1 MTTNSEA
8 ESTCPTCGA
17 TIPPEAPG
25 ALCPAC
31 LLRDSQTESPASA
44 ATQGTPS
51 IEQIAEVFPE
61 LEILELVGR
70 GGMGAVYRA
79 RQIKLDREVAL
90 KILLP
95 NLSSDPAFAERFE
108 REARALA
115 KLNHPNIV
123 TVFDFGDREGLFYLL
138 LEYVDGVNLRGAMST
153 GRFTPEQALAV
164 VPGICDA
171 LQSAH
176 ELGVLHRDI
185 KPENILLDRGGKVKI
200 VDFGIA
206 RMVGDPASDFTL
218 TEAGAVLGSRN
229 YMAPEQL
236 EQLNEVDHR
245 ADIYSL
251 GVVFYEMLT
260 GELPMGRFLPPS
272 EKSPTTEQ
280 IDAIVMRTLEK
291 ELDRRFQS
299 AGAVKTSI
307 ENVSTSSAPPPLPHG
322 EPQTTPPAKEK
333 PKSPAPITPRGWI
346 GDISGV
352 IIFTVILLLSAG
364 VFLIAGVAL
373 ESSAGSGLMAIVGS
387 LCGLLGFAGSWLG
400 LNAIRKKQLPAG
412 GLGLLRFL
420 VVAVPALT
428 FGFISVMLAIELP
441 YRGKGLFYY
450 VALIPLASTALVTLP
465 AAKWS
470 RFTIK
475 HRLLRVL
482 LFCLLVPGTI
492 ALFSMTFLYDG
503 RYPYAHSHAT
513 GTIKFTAAQNLP
525 DQKMLREAAY
535 SAAGPFIND
544 YALTVTSDE
553 VHISVVHEEFKRD
566 KSAIP
571 HVESFF
577 LRTLD
582 QLPVEYLPHVELTT
596 SRDSNRGDDRASAYD
611 SLPFFAIGG
620 AVIGL
625 TIALL
630 GAGVSVTTLAISLA
644 VSTAGILLP
653 ALPYPKSMGRVV
665 SGDPP
670 ASDPPTRAAPSFRT
684 VDNLVQTVVE
694 AAIADDHEVLLLC
707 LSEEIPNSKKE
718 YNAKNLTRMASS
730 GYRILSHSDGL
741 PPAENSQA
749 DAKVEVRLISR
760 GGDSTKT
767 MRFEIMEE
775 DGLWKVYNN

>member
-8 ESTCPTCGA
+8 ESTCNTCGA

-31 LLRDSQTESPASA
+31 LLRDSQTEAQAA
-44 ATQGTPS
+44 ATRGTPS
-51 IEQIAEVFPE
+51 IEQISEVFPE
-61 LEILELVGR
+61 LEVIELVGR

-164 VPGICDA
+164 VPGVCDA

-185 KPENILLDRGGKVKI
+185 KPENILLDRNGKVKI

-307 ENVSTSSAPPPLPHG
+307 ESAASHAAAPLPQEEPAPASAPPQKVPPPTG
-322 EPQTTPPAKEK
+322 PTTL
-333 PKSPAPITPRGWI
+333 RGLV

-352 IIFTVILLLSAG
+352 TVLTVILLFSAG

-373 ESSAGSGLMAIVGS
+373 ETSVVGGLLAIVGS
-387 LCGLLGFAGSWLG
+387 LCGLIGLTGAWLG
-400 LNAIRKKQLPAG
+400 LNAIRKKQIPDG
-412 GLGLLRFL
+412 GVGLLRIL
-420 VVAVPALT
+420 VVMVPALT
-428 FGFISVMLAIELP
+428 VGFISVMLSIELP
-441 YRGKGLFYY
+441 FRGKGLFYY
-450 VALIPLASTALVTLP
+450 VSLIPLGATALVTLTC
-465 AAKWS
+465 AKCS
-470 RFTIK
+470 RFAIK
-475 HRLLRVL
+475 RRLARVFP
-482 LFCLLVPGTI
+482 FCLLIPGTV
-492 ALFSMTFLYDG
+492 ALFTMIVLYDG

-513 GTIKFTAAQNLP
+513 GTIKFTSTLHLP
-525 DQKMLREAAY
+525 DQNLLREAAY
-535 SAAGPFIND
+535 SAADRFIND

-553 VHISVVHEEFKRD
+553 VHISVVHENIDRD
-566 KSAIP
+566 RHALP
-571 HVESFF
+571 HVQQFF

-582 QLPVEYLPHVELTT
+582 KLPVEALQHVELTT
-596 SRDSNRGDDRASAYD
+596 SRDSNRGDERPSAYD
-611 SLPFFAIGG
+611 RMPFFAIGG
-620 AVIGL
+620 ALIGL
-625 TIALL
+625 IIALL
-630 GAGVSVTTLAISLA
+630 GTGVGVTTLTISIF
-644 VSTAGILLP
+644 VSAAGILLP
-653 ALPYPKSMGRVV
+653 PLPYSKSMGRIVV
-665 SGDPP
+665 GDPP
-670 ASDPPTRAAPSFRT
+670 PAETPTRTVPTFRT
-684 VDNLVQTVVE
+684 ISGLVRTVVD
-694 AAIADDHEVLLLC
+694 ASIANDHEVLLQC
-707 LSEEIPNSKKE
+707 LSEDIPPNKRE
-718 YNAKNLTRMASS
+718 YNAVILDRKVSS
-730 GYRILSHSDGL
+730 GYRLLSYSEAL
-741 PPAENSQA
+741 EPAENSIA

-760 GGDSTKT
+760 QGNSIKT
-767 MRFEIMEE
+767 IHFEIMEDE
-775 DGLWKVYNN
+775 SGWKVYNN